1 MSVFLGIDFGC
12 GACRTVV
19 VREGVP
25 EVVRN
30 RFDERGLPHV
40 RPVLHP
46 KVMEAEVQ
54 NGCFPLNSTSLKQ
67 ELGSLQFVD
76 TVAGRHGVADKIAE
90 ILSQVREDVL
100 GAINEPISGT
110 VLGIPGFYTDCP
122 RAALREAAQS
132 AGFSA
137 VRLADEGLA
146 AVLGAENPM
155 ERGTALVFA
164 FGAGVFSTSV
174 VSVENGRGRVMSAEG
189 NRLLG
194 GNYLDRT
201 LASLILKR
209 LGRGEDFQNPSEAS
223 RYLLD
228 LAREVKEGL
237 SRREE
242 SLFDINLAKLFKS
255 GDLIPLSV
263 TRGEFEGL
271 IAESVSKTI
280 DLARKGLDAAGVPVS
295 SLDRI
300 VMVGGSTAIPYVE
313 SSLAKEFGIP
323 SVRAGRIDIARG
335 AALFGG
341 RLGAAEWKRREAA
354 AGEAEEPEPVQS
366 PAPVQLPVRREPEQ
380 GTWVAKFVP
389 YLTEAETRWKGGD
402 RKGSIRTFEG
412 LLKEMDRYLGTLYH
426 SEAQGFLSDGNFDEA
441 VDFLAKAAKLAG
453 DPNDRNQYV
462 NEYHRALNR
471 RGAQLLAAGRLEE
484 ARLILRKAL
493 DINPKCPSCMDLY
506 DRARRGLRISV
517 PGKAGKKRK

>member
-12 GACRTVV
+12 SACRTVLL
-19 VREGVP
+19 RDGVP

-40 RPVLHP
+40 SPVMHP
-46 KVMEAEVQ
+46 KAMDAEIQ
-54 NGCFPLNSTSLKQ
+54 DGNFELDSTSLKQ
-67 ELGSLQFVD
+67 ELGSLRFVD

-132 AGFSA
+132 AGFTA

-146 AVLGAENPM
+146 AVLGAERPF
-155 ERGTALVFA
+155 ERGTVLVFA
-164 FGAGVFSTSV
+164 LGAGVFSTSV

-189 NRLLG
+189 DRLLG
-194 GNYLDRT
+194 GANFDRN
-201 LASLILKR
+201 LATLILNR
-209 LGRGEDFQNPSEAS
+209 LGRAEDFQNRREAC
-223 RYLLD
+223 RYLLE

-242 SLFDINLAKLFKS
+242 SLFDINLSKMFSS

-263 TRGEFEGL
+263 TRSEFEYL
-271 IAESVSKTI
+271 IEESVTETI
-280 DLARKGLDAAGVPVS
+280 SLARKGLEAAGVPVS

-300 VMVGGSTAIPYVE
+300 VMVGGSTSIPYVE
-313 SSLAKEFGIP
+313 SFLAKEFGIP
-323 SVRAGRIDIARG
+323 CVQAGRIDVARG

-341 RLGAAEWKRREAA
+341 RLGAAEWKRREAT
-354 AGEAEEPEPVQS
+354 AGAAEEPDPVQRAE
-366 PAPVQLPVRREPEQ
+366 PRAEREPEQ

-389 YLTEAETRWKGGD
+389 HLTESETRWKSGD
-402 RKGSIRTFEG
+402 RRGSILTFEG
-412 LLKEMDRYLGTLYH
+412 LMKEMAHYLGTLYH
-426 SEAQGFLSDGNFDEA
+426 SEAQGSLRDGNFDEA
-441 VDFLAKAAKLAG
+441 VDFLSKAVRLAG
-453 DPNDRNQYV
+453 DPSDRDQYMR
-462 NEYHRALNR
+462 EYHFALNR
-471 RGAQLLAAGRLEE
+471 RGTQLLGAGRLEE
-484 ARLILRKAL
+484 ALPIIRKAL
-493 DINPKCPSCMDLY
+493 ELNPKCPSCLDLHNSV
-506 DRARRGLRISV
+506 RRGLRISV